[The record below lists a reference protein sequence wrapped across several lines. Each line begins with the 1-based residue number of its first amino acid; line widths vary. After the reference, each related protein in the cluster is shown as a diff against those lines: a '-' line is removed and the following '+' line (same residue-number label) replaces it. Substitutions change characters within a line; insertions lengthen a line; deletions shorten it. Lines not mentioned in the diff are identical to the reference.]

1 MHLTFPNFSITAPVP
16 DNGDLRLE
24 LEPLSANDWGEPDFT
39 YENEGDDYLDVLS
52 NRLDFLNR
60 VHRGRAMTRG
70 QRTKNQAQ
78 LKSCLEN
85 TTADIDAARPSSPDD
100 DAHPSSRGDSLDE
113 NYLCEG
119 DPGKCLSKHSR
130 NWMSMTFEIS

>member
-1 MHLTFPNFSITAPVP
+1 
-16 DNGDLRLE
+16 
-24 LEPLSANDWGEPDFT
+24 
-39 YENEGDDYLDVLS
+39 
-52 NRLDFLNR
+52 
-60 VHRGRAMTRG
+60 MTRG

-100 DAHPSSRGDSLDE
+100 DAHPSSRSDSLDE

-119 DPGKCLSKHSR
+119 DPGEMLKQALTELDVNDIRDFLNDGSNSD
-130 NWMSMTFEIS
+130 ML